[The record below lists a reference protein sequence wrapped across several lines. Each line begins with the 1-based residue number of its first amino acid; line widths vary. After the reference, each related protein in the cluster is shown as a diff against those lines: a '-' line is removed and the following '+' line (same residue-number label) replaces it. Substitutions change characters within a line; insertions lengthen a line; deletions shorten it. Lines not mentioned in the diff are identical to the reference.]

1 MKLYDVTVAIAADLP
16 VWPGDPPIEIER
28 VMSLEKGDIA
38 RVSRVSFST
47 HIGTHID
54 PPYHFMRDGLT
65 LDQVP
70 LEVFIGPARVI
81 DVGEVACI
89 DIADLA
95 RHDLAG
101 VTRLLFKTRNA
112 RFWPEDKVFHS
123 DFVYLTTPAAE
134 WLVARGI
141 KLVGIDYLSIEVFG
155 FEKPTTHWTLLGHN
169 VVIVEGLDLRAVP
182 PGDYELLCLPLKIK
196 DSDGGPARVVL
207 RTIHALHK

>member
-1 MKLYDVTVAIAADLP
+1 MKLYDVTVSIAADLP
-16 VWPGDPPIEIER
+16 VWPGDPPIELER

-54 PPYHFMRDGLT
+54 PPAHFMQDGLT

-70 LEVFIGPARVI
+70 LDVFIGTARVI
-81 DVGEVACI
+81 DVGDVDFI
-89 DIADLA
+89 DAALLAEIDLT
-95 RHDLAG
+95 G

-112 RFWPEDKVFHS
+112 RFWPEDRVFHE
-123 DFVYLTTPAAE
+123 DFVYLTTDAAE
-134 WLVARGI
+134 LLVAHGI
-141 KLVGIDYLSIEVFG
+141 ILVGIDYLSIEVFG
-155 FEKPTTHWTLLGHN
+155 FEKPMTHWALLGNN
-169 VVIVEGLDLRAVP
+169 VVIVEGLDLRAVA

-207 RTIHALHK
+207 RTLNA